1 MSLTFNTS
9 RNETPAVNLDVWFP
23 PKLQCLFT
31 ARRYKVLY
39 GGRGGAKSW
48 GVARWLLIEGAKRP
62 ILVLCARELQKSIK
76 DSVHKLLEQQ
86 IKALGLE
93 SIYDVQ
99 EKAIKGSNGTSFNF
113 EGIRYNVDSV
123 RSYEGVDYCW
133 VEEAHSVTDS
143 SWDVLIP
150 TIRKPGSEIIVTF
163 NPVLETDATYRRFIA
178 YRPSNA
184 FVEKLTWRDNPW
196 FKETELPQEMEDLK
210 ARDYDAYLHVWEG
223 ECKQN
228 LEGAVYADELRE
240 ATSQGRIVTAVMGGV
255 PVDKALSVAT
265 YWDLGRSDHTSIWFV
280 QRVGFEFHVVDFYQS
295 RLKHIDHY
303 LGVLQ
308 TRGYLYDTMWLP
320 HDGRAKQLGMKM
332 TIEEQVREKFPGIV
346 RIVPKVSIKDKIHA
360 ARTVFPNC
368 YFDAGKCAEGIHAL
382 RHYKYEV
389 DEQTK
394 QYSQIPLHDE
404 NSDAASA
411 FEYFGV
417 ASRMPTKRK
426 RIDLNK
432 IPVIGRLLSPGFE
445 ELDGMDGMLGS
456 PPDAGAWMGR

>member
-1 MSLTFNTS
+1 MLNFTTS
-9 RNETPAVNLDVWFP
+9 PAPSVNLDVWFP

-31 ARRYKVLY
+31 ACRYKVLY

-62 ILVLCARELQKSIK
+62 ITVLCARELQKSIK

-86 IKALGLE
+86 IRALGLE

-99 EKAIKGSNGTSFNF
+99 EKVIRGSNGTQFNF

-123 RSYEGVDYCW
+123 RSYEGVDFCW
-133 VEEAHSVTDS
+133 VEEGHSVTDG

-150 TIRKPGSEIIVTF
+150 TIRKPGSEIIITF

-178 YRPSNA
+178 YKPTNSI
-184 FVEKLTWRDNPW
+184 VVKLTWRDNPW
-196 FKETELPQEMEDLK
+196 FNETELPQEMEDLK

-223 ECKQN
+223 ECKQT
-228 LEGAVYADELRE
+228 LEGAVYAEELRE
-240 ATSQGRIVTAVMGGV
+240 ATSQERIRTAVLGGV
-255 PVDKALSVAT
+255 PYDRGMGVSA
-265 YWDLGRSDHTSIWFV
+265 YFDLGRSDHTSIWFV
-280 QRVGFEFHVVDFYQS
+280 QHVAFEYHVIDFYQN

-308 TRGYLYDTMWLP
+308 SRGYLYETLWLP
-320 HDGRAKQLGMKM
+320 HDARAKLLGSKM
-332 TIEEQVREKFPGIV
+332 TIEEQVREKFPGLT
-346 RIVPKVSIKDKIHA
+346 RIVPRVAIKDKINA

-368 YFDAGKCAEGIHAL
+368 YFDAAKCAEGLYAL

-389 DEQTK
+389 DDQTK
-394 QYSQIPLHDE
+394 QYSQVPLHDE

-417 ASRMPTKRK
+417 ASRMPTKRRK
-426 RIDLNK
+426 IDLSK
-432 IPVIGRLLSPGFE
+432 LPMVGKLLSPGFDE
-445 ELDGMDGMLGS
+445 MDGIVLGG
-456 PPDAGAWMGR
+456 PPDSGAWMGR